1 MIKLIDL
8 INENLDFDKL
18 FNNLKNKLEQKSKS
32 IVGLEREFNNAKDP
46 ITKLKVINKYKKL
59 L

>member
-18 FNNLKNKLEQKSKS
+18 FNELKNKLEQKSKS

>member
-8 INENLDFDKL
+8 LNENLDIDKL
-18 FNNLKNKLEQKSKS
+18 FNDLKNKLEQKLKS
-32 IVGLEREFNNAKDP
+32 TVGLEREFSDAKDP

>member
-8 INENLDFDKL
+8 LNENLDIDKL
-18 FNNLKNKLEQKSKS
+18 FNDLKNKLEQKSKS
-32 IVGLEREFNNAKDP
+32 TVGLEREFSDAKDP

>member
-18 FNNLKNKLEQKSKS
+18 FNDVLTKLKQSSKS
-32 IVGLEREFNNAKDP
+32 TVGFEKEFKDAKDP
-46 ITKLKVINKYKKL
+46 ITKLKVINKYKKS
-59 L
+59 

>member
-8 INENLDFDKL
+8 LNENLDTDKL
-18 FNNLKNKLEQKSKS
+18 FNDLKNKLEQKSKS
-32 IVGLEREFNNAKDP
+32 TVGLERDFNDAKDP
-46 ITKLKVINKYKKL
+46 ISKLKVINKYKKL